1 MNTLI
6 IGGDNLDIIQKKLR
20 QKGFNNIMH
29 VSGRNGWDKK
39 LSGLLRREK
48 VDLIIILVDFV
59 NHSVVYNSKKAIKN
73 SNVKTI
79 FTKRSWV
86 HLETYINDFVSVRNN

>member
-86 HLETYINDFVSVRNN
+86 HLETYINDFVSVRIN